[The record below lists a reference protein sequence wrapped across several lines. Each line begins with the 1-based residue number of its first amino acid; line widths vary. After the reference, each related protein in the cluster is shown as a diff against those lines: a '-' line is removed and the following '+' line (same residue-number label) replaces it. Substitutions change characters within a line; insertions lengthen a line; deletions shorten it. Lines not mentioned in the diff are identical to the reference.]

1 MTLKKRFLQVDYPS
15 ENRMTTSQAAV
26 AVSSFPIGMGI
37 LSLPR
42 AVAIIHV
49 KGSVHPLITRP
60 QDRINTIQ
68 AAVAITS
75 FILGLGILSLPRGV
89 TEKAGT
95 ADGWIST
102 LLGGGIAMII
112 GIMIAKLCQRFP
124 GKTFYQFSQ
133 EITGKW
139 LGGLFN
145 LIMVIYFTLIAGL
158 EARGMSE
165 VTKLFLL
172 PRTPREVT
180 ILTFMFV
187 GIYLITAGINSIVRL
202 FALLLP
208 ITVIIF
214 FVLLALSFDVFE
226 FNNLRPVMGL
236 GISPVLKG
244 LSVTSLS
251 YIGFEI
257 MLLLAAYMKE
267 PNKAVQAI
275 LVGTLTPTLIY
286 TFIVAIVVG
295 SFGVDDVTTYSWP
308 TVTLFRSFEVTGIV
322 FERYET
328 FLLAIWIME
337 LFTTFVGAH
346 YFAALGLAQLFKK
359 QDQLFKYALL
369 PVIYIIA
376 MTPKNL
382 NDLFK
387 LGDWIGYLQLFL
399 VIVIVPVLMFVAIL
413 RGKKHDPVS

>member
-1 MTLKKRFLQVDYPS
+1 M
-15 ENRMTTSQAAV
+15 
-26 AVSSFPIGMGI
+26 
-37 LSLPR
+37 
-42 AVAIIHV
+42 
-49 KGSVHPLITRP
+49 ITRP
-60 QDRINTIQ
+60 KDRITTIQ
-68 AAVAITS
+68 AAVAVTS
-75 FILGLGILSLPRGV
+75 FILGFGILTLPRGV
-89 TEKAGT
+89 TEKTGT
-95 ADGWIST
+95 PDGWISV
-102 LLGGGIAMII
+102 LLGGVIAMVV
-112 GIMIAKLCQRFP
+112 GIMIAKLCRRFP
-124 GKTFYQFSQ
+124 GKTFYQFSR

-145 LIMVIYFTLIAGL
+145 LIMVIYFTLVAGL

-172 PRTPREVT
+172 PQTAGEAT

-187 GIYLITAGINSIVRL
+187 GMYLITAGINPIVRL
-202 FALLLP
+202 FQILLP

-214 FVLLALSFDVFE
+214 FVLLGISFQVFE
-226 FNNLRPVMGL
+226 INNLRPVMGL

-244 LSVTSLS
+244 LSVTALS

-257 MLLLAAYMKE
+257 MLVLNAFMKE

-275 LVGTLTPTLIY
+275 VLGTLTPIFMY
-286 TFIVAIVVG
+286 IIIVAIVVG
-295 SFGVDDVTTYSWP
+295 SFGVDEVTTYTWP
-308 TVTLFRSFEVTGIV
+308 TVSLFRSFEVTGII

-328 FLLAIWIME
+328 FLLALWIME
-337 LFTTFVGAH
+337 LFATLVGAH

-359 QDQLFKYALL
+359 QDQLFMYALL
-369 PVIYIIA
+369 PMIYIIA

-382 NDLFK
+382 NTVFK

-399 VIVIVPVLMFVAIL
+399 VIVIVPVLMIVAIL